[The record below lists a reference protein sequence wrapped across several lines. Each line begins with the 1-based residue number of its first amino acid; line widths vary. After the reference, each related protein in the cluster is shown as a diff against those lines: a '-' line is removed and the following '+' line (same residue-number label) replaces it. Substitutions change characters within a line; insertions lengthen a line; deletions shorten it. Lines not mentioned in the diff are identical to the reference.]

1 MKKLIY
7 SFIALAMAVF
17 TLSGCEDVPMPYNM
31 PTVAKDTTV
40 VVPPTGTGAQTD
52 PYNVSAALEHIKGL
66 GADVNSDVIYV
77 KGKIVSI
84 TEYDTGNFGNATYY
98 ISDDGTSANQL
109 YIYRSYGLGNKKFTP
124 SDTPLQEG
132 DEVIICGQFVYYK
145 GSTPETVINKSYLY
159 SLNGKT
165 ADNGGGGDT
174 TPVTDPQGNG
184 TEASPYNVAAAL
196 NYINGLAADKATT
209 TPIYVKGKVSSIK
222 EFSAQFGNMTYYI
235 SDDGMENHQLC
246 VFRGKYL
253 KNENFTSQ
261 DQLKVGDDVIV
272 VGNVVNYKG
281 NTPEFNAN
289 DNYLYS
295 LNSNSSTGGGGET
308 VGNEMTAASI
318 ISGKTG
324 SVALDENK
332 YGSQDVANEATWYTW
347 TFNSITYKGARV
359 CKATAANGAGIQMQ
373 GNASTVANQGFLFN
387 ATPFDSDIKTITI
400 TLKVVS
406 TSTYAPGYSVYAGT
420 AAHPTSN
427 AITASSANTTEGN
440 FKVYT
445 ETYDLSGGGYKYFTI
460 ANDKVGAIY
469 IDKIVVTLK

>member
-7 SFIALAMAVF
+7 SFIALAMAAF

-31 PTVAKDTTV
+31 PTVAKDTTIV
-40 VVPPTGTGAQTD
+40 APPTGKGTKED
-52 PYNVSAALEHIKGL
+52 PYNVSAANNFVAAGVGL
-66 GADVNSDVIYV
+66 DNVVYV

-84 TEYDTGNFGNATYY
+84 EDPDPKQFETYGNLTYY
-98 ISDDGTSANQL
+98 ISDDGTTTSQL
-109 YIYRSYGLGNKKFTP
+109 EVYRGYALGSNVKFKST
-124 SDTPLQEG
+124 SEIKVG
-132 DEVIICGQFVYYK
+132 DEVIVCGKLTKYNGKYEFAQGNY
-145 GSTPETVINKSYLY
+145 IY
-159 SLNGKT
+159 SLNGT
-165 ADNGGGGDT
+165 IAGGPSTGGE
-174 TPVTDPQGNG
+174 GIGSG

-235 SDDGMENHQLC
+235 SDDGTENHQLY
-246 VFRGKYL
+246 VFCGKYL

-261 DQLKVGDDVIV
+261 DQLKVGDDVVV
-272 VGNVVNYKG
+272 VGNVVNYRG
-281 NTPEFNAN
+281 NTPEFNGN

-295 LNSNSSTGGGGET
+295 LKSNGSSEGGGE
-308 VGNEMTAASI
+308 VSGSGMTAATI

-332 YGSQDVANEATWYTW
+332 YGSQDVAKEETWYAW
-347 TFNSITYKGARV
+347 AFNSIDYKGAKI
-359 CKATAANGAGIQMQ
+359 CKATASNGGGIQMQ
-373 GNASTVANQGFLFN
+373 GHESDASKQGFLFN
-387 ATPFDSDIKTITI
+387 ATPFGSDIKTITI

-420 AAHPTSN
+420 AAQPTSN
-427 AITASSANTTEGN
+427 AITANSTNTTEGN

-445 ETYDLSGGGYKYFTI
+445 ETYDLSGGSYKYFTI

-469 IDKIVVTLK
+469 IDKIVVALK

>member
-7 SFIALAMAVF
+7 SFIALAMTAF
-17 TLSGCEDVPMPYNM
+17 TLTGCEDVPMPYNM

-40 VVPPTGTGAQTD
+40 VVPPAGTGTKED
-52 PYNVSAALEHIKGL
+52 PYNVAAALAFIKGL
-66 GADVNSDVIYV
+66 GADVNSSEIYV
-77 KGKIVSI
+77 KGKVVSV
-84 TEYDTGNFGNATYY
+84 TEFDVANYGNATYY

-109 YIYRSYGLGNKKFTP
+109 YIYRSKGLGNKKFTAD
-124 SDTPLQEG
+124 DTPVQEG
-132 DEVIICGQFVYYK
+132 DEVIICGQFVYFK
-145 GSTPETVINKSYLY
+145 GSTPESAANNSYLY
-159 SLNGKT
+159 SHNGKVV
-165 ADNGGGGDT
+165 DPNGGGGT
-174 TPVTDPQGNG
+174 VQPGDPQGSG

-196 NYINGLAADKATT
+196 KFITALVADQATT

-222 EFSAQFGNMTYYI
+222 EFSASFGNMTYYI
-235 SDDGMENHQLC
+235 SDDGTENNQLY

-253 KNENFTSQ
+253 KNEKFTSQ
-261 DQLKVGDDVIV
+261 DQLKVGDEVVV

-295 LNSNSSTGGGGET
+295 LKSNGSNEGGGEAS
-308 VGNEMTAASI
+308 GNEMTAATI

-332 YGSQDVANEATWYTW
+332 YGSQDVTKEETWYTW
-347 TFNSITYKGARV
+347 AFNSITYKGAKI

-373 GNASTVANQGFLFN
+373 GNASTAANQGFLFN
-387 ATPFDSDIKTITI
+387 ATPFASDIKTITI

-406 TSTYAPGYSVYAGT
+406 TSTYAPGYSLYAGT
-420 AAHPTSN
+420 AAHPTGN
-427 AITASSANTTEGN
+427 AITANSTNTTEGS

-445 ETYDLSGGGYKYFTI
+445 ETYDLSGGSYRYFTI

-469 IDKIVVTLK
+469 IDKVVVTLK